1 VSDLEKAQ
9 EQIDELRQQLSIAL
23 QQIDWLKRQLFGRKS
38 EKGDRDPHQGS
49 LGLEDEERD
58 EERPDATIDEPPPP
72 PRRPVR
78 QRGKRRVRAQRLPEN
93 LPVRTE
99 VVEPTVV
106 SRQPGSWRRIGEEVS
121 RQLEREPGYFYLRE
135 TVRPKYVRIDSPHLP
150 PVVAPAPAQVVPG
163 GLYGSGLIA
172 EILLAKYLDHNPLYR
187 IEQHYLR
194 QDGVHLPRQTMSDVI
209 EAVAAAAGP
218 VVRAM
223 ERELW
228 RGGYVK
234 ADETPIRCLDRQRP
248 GGSFSGWL
256 WALTGATGSDDV
268 VFRWAK
274 SRGQGEF
281 RERVPEDFEGFI
293 QRDGYAAYEASIRGH
308 PAKVTWVGCWAHA
321 RRKFREAAQAGDRV
335 AAWFVGQIAL
345 LYAVERRTR
354 DLPAVLR
361 ERERAV
367 ASGMVLR
374 RIRRACRSKLVS
386 ARPKSLLGQA
396 VAYALNQWGTL
407 EVYVSHGHLAIDN
420 NDTERAIR
428 PTAVG
433 KKNWLF
439 IGAPEAGAKA
449 ATLYSLLG
457 SCLRRQINPRDYLV
471 WLLRRLPE
479 ATSATAAELTPGAYA
494 RSIAPAVAVAA

>member
-1 VSDLEKAQ
+1 MSDLEKARV
-9 EQIDELRQQLSIAL
+9 QIDELRQQLSIAL
-23 QQIDWLKRQLFGRKS
+23 QQIDWLKRQLFGRRS
-38 EKGDRDPHQGS
+38 EKGDPDPNQGS
-49 LGLEDEERD
+49 LGLEEEDRKEAPPRD
-58 EERPDATIDEPPPP
+58 PLGEEP
-72 PRRPVR
+72 PRRPAR
-78 QRGKRRVRAQRLPEN
+78 KRGKRRVRAQRLPEN

-99 VVEPTVV
+99 VVEPAVV
-106 SRQPGSWRRIGEEVS
+106 SRQPEAWRRMGEEVS
-121 RQLEREPGYFYLRE
+121 RQLEREPGYFYWRE

-150 PVVAPAPAQVVPG
+150 PVVAPAPSQVVPG
-163 GLYGSGLIA
+163 GLYGPGLIA
-172 EILLAKYLDHNPLYR
+172 EILLAKYLDHQPLYR

-194 QDGVHLPRQTMSDVI
+194 QDGVPLPRQTMSDVI

-228 RGGYVK
+228 LGGYVK

-256 WALTGATGSDDV
+256 WALTGASGREDV

-274 SRGQGEF
+274 SRGQEEF
-281 RERVPEDFEGFI
+281 RQRVPEDFDGFI
-293 QRDGYAAYEASIRGH
+293 QRDGYAAYAASIRGH

-321 RRKFREAAQAGDRV
+321 RRKFWEASQAGDRA

-374 RIRRACRSKLVS
+374 RLRAACRAKLGS

-396 VAYALNQWGTL
+396 VAYVLNQWGTL
-407 EVYVSHGHLAIDN
+407 EVYLDHGHLAIDN

-439 IGAPEAGAKA
+439 IGALEAGAKA

-471 WLLRRLPE
+471 WLLQRLPE
-479 ATSATAAELTPGAYA
+479 ATSATAPGLTPGAYA
-494 RSIAPAVAVAA
+494 RSIATPTAAAA